1 MTARLTIVW
10 GIPGAGKSTF
20 ARWLVSNKRFTHI
33 DTDAGSPTAVD
44 QAWQR
49 TLPGHLTPE
58 AFIEVVANHGHPVVL
73 EYGVY
78 VAPGATALLRR
89 LQGLGADPW
98 WFDGDRLAAFAAWR
112 AENRAKPRDFKDEKW
127 HEVVG
132 TINANWQ
139 MVEQFFGRDR
149 ILRTIEAGPNHSPPE
164 TIYAAMLRVAA

>member
-1 MTARLTIVW
+1 M
-10 GIPGAGKSTF
+10 
-20 ARWLVSNKRFTHI
+20 
-33 DTDAGSPTAVD
+33 
-44 QAWQR
+44 
-49 TLPGHLTPE
+49 
-58 AFIEVVANHGHPVVL
+58 EVVANHGHPVVL

-78 VAPGATALLRR
+78 VAPGAMALLRS
-89 LQGLGADPW
+89 LEGLGADPW
-98 WFDGDRLAAFAAWR
+98 WSDGDRLAAFAAWR

-132 TINANWQ
+132 MINANWQ